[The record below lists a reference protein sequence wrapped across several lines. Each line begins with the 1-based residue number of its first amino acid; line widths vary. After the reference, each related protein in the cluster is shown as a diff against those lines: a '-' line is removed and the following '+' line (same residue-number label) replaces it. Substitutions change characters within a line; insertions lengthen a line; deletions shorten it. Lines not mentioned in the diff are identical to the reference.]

1 MMGDGPQMF
10 LLSAAGLSVLKRG
23 VLINSEQQRNIKLAV
38 EHSTLIR
45 LVSGGGWAAGGGE
58 YLGYSADNCVQG
70 FPDNTSYHTHCAVQ
84 ATTCRS

>member
-45 LVSGGGWAAGGGE
+45 LVSAVSGGGWAAACGE
-58 YLGYSADNCVQG
+58 YWRIPRIL
-70 FPDNTSYHTHCAVQ
+70 
-84 ATTCRS
+84 RR